1 LSRRY
6 LRYLPENK
14 SPINP
19 DGLVKSS
26 SAALRFNF
34 VVAAPLQLFFSA
46 RLVPPAA
53 GELFT
58 KPSFGQ
64 KTGFSF
70 IPAKAGIYLFQGVL
84 DPGFRRGDG
93 PKDFLRDYQPL
104 INWKKKYLN
113 EK

>member
-1 LSRRY
+1 MGGHRIPRCSWDCPAGTFGIF
-6 LRYLPENK
+6 PENN

-19 DGLVKSS
+19 DGLVKS
-26 SAALRFNF
+26 
-34 VVAAPLQLFFSA
+34 
-46 RLVPPAA
+46 
-53 GELFT
+53 
-58 KPSFGQ
+58 K

-104 INWKKKYLN
+104 INWKKKYCN
-113 EK
+113 KK